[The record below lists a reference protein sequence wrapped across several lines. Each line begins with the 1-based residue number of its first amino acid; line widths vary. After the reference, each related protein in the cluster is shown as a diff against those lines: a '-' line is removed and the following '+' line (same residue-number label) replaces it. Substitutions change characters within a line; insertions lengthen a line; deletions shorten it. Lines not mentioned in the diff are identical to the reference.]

1 MSKPT
6 SQKNHMHQLTL
17 GVILVVSSLVF
28 GQGCTTL
35 AKSDTT
41 NNPTTNGE
49 IAQSDGNHGGN
60 HQDMPSHEQDHAP
73 GDADHNQ
80 HNSGSTSFQAKLTV
94 AQNLA
99 INKPVTLAID
109 IQNAS
114 GKPQTNFETFQEKLM
129 HLIAVSDDL
138 EVFEHLHPEYKGN
151 GRFEVTASF
160 PKPGNYTMFADY
172 KPVGNREQISV
183 VKTSVPGNVAR
194 LVADES
200 ETQLKKIFGNTEV
213 NLDLGAAPIKSG
225 ANVMLQFNLRDTA
238 TSQGVNLQPY
248 LGELGHLVIVKAS
261 PNLTAADYLHAH
273 AHTMGNTPAGE
284 VHFMTHFPQPGKY
297 KMWGQF
303 NRDGKIIT
311 ADFWVNVVE

>member
-1 MSKPT
+1 MR
-6 SQKNHMHQLTL
+6 QLAVA
-17 GVILVVSSLVF
+17 VILVVSSLFF

-35 AKSDTT
+35 AKSDTA
-41 NNPTTNGE
+41 NNRANQGE
-49 IAQSDGNHGGN
+49 IAQSEGNHGN
-60 HQDMPSHEQDHAP
+60 HQDMPSHQQDHAP
-73 GDADHNQ
+73 ADTDHNP
-80 HNSGSTSFQAKLTV
+80 HNSASTSFKAQLTV
-94 AQNLA
+94 AQTIG

-109 IQNAS
+109 IQDAA
-114 GKPQTNFETFQEKLM
+114 GKPQANFETFQEKLM

-138 EVFEHLHPEYKGN
+138 EVFDHLHPEYKGN
-151 GRFEVTASF
+151 GRFEVTATF

-172 KPVGNREQISV
+172 KPAGNREEISV
-183 VKTSVPGNVAR
+183 LKTSVSGPVAR
-194 LVADES
+194 LASDQS
-200 ETQLKKIFGNTEV
+200 AAPSKKVFGNTEV

-261 PNLTAADYLHAH
+261 PDLTAADYIHAH

>member
-1 MSKPT
+1 MR
-6 SQKNHMHQLTL
+6 QLALAVT
-17 GVILVVSSLVF
+17 LVVSSLF
-28 GQGCTTL
+28 FAQGCTTL

-41 NNPTTNGE
+41 NNPATNGD
-49 IAQSDGNHGGN
+49 IAQSEGNNGN
-60 HQDMPSHEQDHAP
+60 HQDMPSHQQDHP
-73 GDADHNQ
+73 PSDADHNLD
-80 HNSGSTSFQAKLTV
+80 NSGSASFQAKLTV
-94 AQNLA
+94 AKNIA

-109 IQNAS
+109 IQDAA
-114 GKPQTNFETFQEKLM
+114 GKPQANFETFQEKLM

-138 EVFEHLHPEYKGN
+138 DVFEHLHPEYKGN
-151 GRFEVTASF
+151 GRFEVTATF

-172 KPVGNREQISV
+172 KPAGTREQISV
-183 VKTSVPGNVAR
+183 LKTSVTGNVAR

-200 ETQLKKIFGNTEV
+200 AALYKKVFGNTEV

-225 ANVMLQFNLRDTA
+225 ANVMLQFNLRDPA

-261 PNLTAADYLHAH
+261 PNLTAADYIHAH